1 MFLRLVADS
10 FGRRPRHKL
19 LTGAAL
25 VLGMGVATAALS
37 VSLDVGDRLAKEFR
51 SLGANLLVT
60 PQADSLPL
68 EIGGVDY
75 RPVNA
80 GAYLP
85 ESDLPKLKTIFWH
98 NNIIAFAPILEVPVL
113 ADKESMQV
121 LLRDDLRPD
130 TKLIGTWAQHAVPLP
145 DGRSFL
151 TGVEKT
157 NPWWRIDGDWF
168 HDGAD
173 ECLVGKNLAEKAN
186 ISIGDELLVYVGRPI
201 NPPIKTNLAP
211 LGDFVDKALANSG
224 LKVKNDS
231 SAEEQPLSSYLK
243 NRVSAQN
250 GRGTEFGK
258 MLLQHK
264 FRVTGVLSSGG
275 PEDDAI
281 VAPIELVQRMTEK
294 PGEYRKLYVSA
305 LTKPE
310 DDFAR
315 RDPRTMNADEF
326 ERWSCSPYVSSIAY
340 SIKQTLRGADVRV
353 IRRVAEGE
361 GQVLTRV
368 RMLLWLVTG
377 AALLAAALAV
387 GASAAASV
395 IERRTEIGLMKA
407 LGAGSGTVGF
417 LLAAEQL
424 LLAFVGGGIGYA
436 LGIILARMLGQ
447 KIFGAAPEPS
457 LLVFFVVI
465 ALAAGVTLL
474 GSALPLRRASHYQ
487 PAPIL
492 RGE

>member
-1 MFLRLVADS
+1 MFLRIVADS

-25 VLGMGVATAALS
+25 ALGMGVATAALS
-37 VSLDVGDRLAKEFR
+37 VSLDVGDRLAKELR

-75 RPVNA
+75 RPVDA

-85 ESDLPKLKTIFWH
+85 EADVPKLKTIFWH
-98 NNIIAFAPILEVPVL
+98 NNVIGFSPILEVRVSSSTPRWSPASATVVRPA
-113 ADKESMQV
+113 ADGDAV
-121 LLRDDLRPD
+121 
-130 TKLIGTWAQHAVPLP
+130 LIGTWSNHPVALP
-145 DGRSFL
+145 EGGKFI
-151 TGVEKT
+151 TGLQQT
-157 NPWWRIDGDWF
+157 SPWWRVEGSWF
-168 HDGAD
+168 EDGAG
-173 ECLVGKNLAEKAN
+173 ECIVGKAFAERN
-186 ISIGDELLVYVGRPI
+186 GVIIGS
-201 NPPIKTNLAP
+201 P
-211 LGDFVDKALANSG
+211 LYLSTSTSDG
-224 LKVKNDS
+224 LS
-231 SAEEQPLSSYLK
+231 L
-243 NRVSAQN
+243 
-250 GRGTEFGK
+250 
-258 MLLQHK
+258 
-264 FRVTGVLSSGG
+264 RVTGIFTSGSS
-275 PEDDAI
+275 EDDAVVTSLSI
-281 VAPIELVQRMTEK
+281 VQQYIGK
-294 PGEYRKLYVSA
+294 SGEYRKLYVSA

-315 RDPRTMNADEF
+315 RDPKTMNAGEF

-340 SIKQTLRGADVRV
+340 SIKQVLPGADVRV
-353 IRRVAEGE
+353 VRRVAEGE
-361 GQVLTRV
+361 GQILTRV

-387 GASAAASV
+387 GASSAASV

-424 LLAFVGGGIGYA
+424 LLAFVGGGTGYA
-436 LGIILARMLGQ
+436 LGIILARLLGER
-447 KIFGAAPEPS
+447 IFGAAPEPS
-457 LLVFFVVI
+457 LIVFFVII
-465 ALAAGVTLL
+465 ALAAGVTIL
-474 GSALPLRRASHYQ
+474 GSALPLHRASRYE

>member
-25 VLGMGVATAALS
+25 ALGMAVATAALS
-37 VSLDVGDRLAKEFR
+37 VSLDVGDRLAHEFR

-75 RPVNA
+75 RPVNS

-85 ESDLPKLKTIFWH
+85 ESDLPKLKSIFWH
-98 NNIIAFAPILEVPVL
+98 NNIIAFAPILEFTTALHHDPAGGPANYTGQIEANREVSV
-113 ADKESMQV
+113 
-121 LLRDDLRPD
+121 
-130 TKLIGTWAQHAVPLP
+130 IGTWTSHIVRTP
-145 DGRSFL
+145 DGATFI
-151 TGVEKT
+151 TGIEKT
-157 NPWWRIDGDWF
+157 NPWWHVDGRWF
-168 HDGAD
+168 VEDAKECVVGQQLAQRVGA
-173 ECLVGKNLAEKAN
+173 K
-186 ISIGDELLVYVGRPI
+186 IGDTISLRGREI
-201 NPPIKTNLAP
+201 AP
-211 LGDFVDKALANSG
+211 RSTTQLDDERLDVSIRGNTSFVISG
-224 LKVKNDS
+224 LLATGGS
-231 SAEEQPLSSYLK
+231 EENAVLIPLDA
-243 NRVSAQN
+243 AQQLAS
-250 GRGTEFGK
+250 E
-258 MLLQHK
+258 
-264 FRVTGVLSSGG
+264 
-275 PEDDAI
+275 
-281 VAPIELVQRMTEK
+281 
-294 PGEYRKLYVSA
+294 PGQYRKLYVSA

-315 RDPRTMNADEF
+315 RDPKRMKPDEL

-340 SIKQTLRGADVRV
+340 SIKQALPGTDVRV

-361 GQVLTRV
+361 GLILTRV
-368 RMLLWLVTG
+368 RLLLWLVTG

-407 LGAGSGTVGF
+407 LGAGSASIGF

-424 LLAFVGGGIGYA
+424 LLALVGGGAGYA
-436 LGIILARMLGQ
+436 LGIVLARLLGE

-465 ALAAGVTLL
+465 ALAAAVTLL
-474 GSALPLRRASHYQ
+474 GSVFPLRRASRYE

>member
-10 FGRRPRHKL
+10 FSRRPRRKL

-25 VLGMGVATAALS
+25 ALGMAVATASLS
-37 VSLDVGDRLAKEFR
+37 VALDVGDRLAKEFR

-98 NNIIAFAPILEVPVL
+98 NNIVGFAPALETQIELENLSPIPKLSWPLKYSNPVRTRTW
-113 ADKESMQV
+113 
-121 LLRDDLRPD
+121 LL
-130 TKLIGTWAQHAVPLP
+130 GTWARYAVSLP
-145 DGRSFL
+145 DGSTYV
-151 TGVEKT
+151 TGVENT
-157 NPWWRIDGDWF
+157 NPWWHLQGQWFANDNTQCAVGVQLAKRLGIVIGSKLLISGGPKNGTDVEDGY
-168 HDGAD
+168 
-173 ECLVGKNLAEKAN
+173 K
-186 ISIGDELLVYVGRPI
+186 LLVVGLI
-201 NPPIKTNLAP
+201 ET
-211 LGDFVDKALANSG
+211 
-224 LKVKNDS
+224 
-231 SAEEQPLSSYLK
+231 
-243 NRVSAQN
+243 
-250 GRGTEFGK
+250 
-258 MLLQHK
+258 
-264 FRVTGVLSSGG
+264 GG
-275 PEDDAI
+275 PEDDTVIAPLS
-281 VAPIELVQRMTEK
+281 VAQKLADK
-294 PGEYRKLYVSA
+294 PGQYRKLYVSA

-310 DDFAR
+310 DDFAKH
-315 RDPRTMNADEF
+315 DPKSFTPAEYD
-326 ERWSCSPYVSSIAY
+326 RWFCTPYISSIALQ
-340 SIKQTLRGADVRV
+340 IQQQLPGTDVRV

-361 GQVLTRV
+361 GQILTRV
-368 RMLLWLVTG
+368 QMLLWLVTG

-387 GASAAASV
+387 GASSAASV

-424 LLAFVGGGIGYA
+424 LLAFVGGGVGYA
-436 LGIILARMLGQ
+436 LGIVMARLLGE

-457 LLVFFVVI
+457 LIVLLVVL
-465 ALAAGVTLL
+465 ALAALVTLL
-474 GSALPLRRASHYQ
+474 GSAIPLRRASRIE

>member
-25 VLGMGVATAALS
+25 ALGMAVATAALS
-37 VSLDVGDRLAKEFR
+37 VALDVGDRLAKEFR

-60 PQADSLPL
+60 PEADSLPL

-85 ESDLPKLKTIFWH
+85 EADLPKLKTIFWH
-98 NNIIAFAPILEVPVL
+98 NNIMGFSPVLEVRVTSWTPQYSPASATFVKPA
-113 ADKESMQV
+113 ADGDSV
-121 LLRDDLRPD
+121 
-130 TKLIGTWAQHAVPLP
+130 LIGAWSDHSVPLP
-145 DGRSFL
+145 EGGGFV
-151 TGVEKT
+151 TGLKQT
-157 NPWWRIDGDWF
+157 SPWWRVDGSWF
-168 HDGAD
+168 QDGAG
-173 ECLVGKNLAEKAN
+173 ECIVGKAFADRHSVTIGSPLYLA
-186 ISIGDELLVYVGRPI
+186 
-201 NPPIKTNLAP
+201 
-211 LGDFVDKALANSG
+211 SG
-224 LKVKNDS
+224 S
-231 SAEEQPLSSYLK
+231 SDGLSL
-243 NRVSAQN
+243 
-250 GRGTEFGK
+250 
-258 MLLQHK
+258 
-264 FRVTGVLSSGG
+264 RVTGIFTSGG
-275 PEDDAI
+275 SDDNAVVTSLSI
-281 VAPIELVQRMTEK
+281 VQQYVGK
-294 PGEYRKLYVSA
+294 PGQYRKLYVSA

-315 RDPRTMNADEF
+315 REPKTMNASEF

-340 SIKQTLRGADVRV
+340 SVKKVLPGADVRV

-361 GQVLTRV
+361 GQILTRV
-368 RMLLWLVTG
+368 QMLLWLVTG

-387 GASAAASV
+387 GASSAASV
-395 IERRTEIGLMKA
+395 IERRIEIGLMKA
-407 LGAGSGTVGF
+407 LGAGSATVGF

-424 LLAFVGGGIGYA
+424 LLAFVGGGVGYA
-436 LGIILARMLGQ
+436 LGVIMARLLGE

-457 LLVFFVVI
+457 LIVLLVI
-465 ALAAGVTLL
+465 LALATLVTLL
-474 GSALPLRRASHYQ
+474 GSAIPLRRASRYE

>member
-1 MFLRLVADS
+1 MFLRIVADS

-25 VLGMGVATAALS
+25 ALGMGVATAALS

-85 ESDLPKLKTIFWH
+85 EADLPKLKTIFWH
-98 NNIIAFAPILEVPVL
+98 NNIMAFAPILEVPVKATASDR
-113 ADKESMQV
+113 ADELGLGANRSSW
-121 LLRDDLRPD
+121 P
-130 TKLIGTWAQHAVPLP
+130 TIPLIGTWSSHPIHLEDGAV
-145 DGRSFL
+145 FE
-151 TGVEKT
+151 TGTERT
-157 NPWWRIDGDWF
+157 NPWWQLMKGRWF
-168 HDGAD
+168 AEGVS
-173 ECLVGKNLAEKAN
+173 ECVVGKNLARKAGTQVDGKFLPGLP
-186 ISIGDELLVYVGRPI
+186 IGGNLVVSRGENVPPLFLKAVGI
-201 NPPIKTNLAP
+201 L
-211 LGDFVDKALANSG
+211 D
-224 LKVKNDS
+224 
-231 SAEEQPLSSYLK
+231 
-243 NRVSAQN
+243 
-250 GRGTEFGK
+250 
-258 MLLQHK
+258 
-264 FRVTGVLSSGG
+264 SGG
-275 PEDDAI
+275 PEDDAVI
-281 VAPIELVQRMTEK
+281 VPLSVAQQIAGK
-294 PGEYRKLYVSA
+294 PGQYRKLYVSA

-310 DDFAR
+310 DAFAK
-315 RDPRTMNADEF
+315 RDVKSFTPAEYD
-326 ERWSCSPYVSSIAY
+326 RWFCTPYISSIAFQ
-340 SIKQTLRGADVRV
+340 IQQQLPGTDVRV

-361 GQVLTRV
+361 GQILTRV
-368 RMLLWLVTG
+368 QMLLWLVTG

-424 LLAFVGGGIGYA
+424 LLAFVGGGVGYA
-436 LGIILARMLGQ
+436 LGILLARLLGE
-447 KIFGAAPEPS
+447 KIFGVAPEPS
-457 LLVFFVVI
+457 LIVFLVVV
-465 ALAAGVTLL
+465 ALAAGVTIL
-474 GSALPLRRASHYQ
+474 GSAFPLRRASRYE

>member
-25 VLGMGVATAALS
+25 ALGMGVATAALS

-98 NNIIAFAPILEVPVL
+98 NNIIAFAPILEVRVKSWTPQSSPASAAFVEP
-113 ADKESMQV
+113 AENGDA
-121 LLRDDLRPD
+121 
-130 TKLIGTWAQHAVPLP
+130 TLIGTWSNHPVILP
-145 DGRSFL
+145 NGEPFI
-151 TGVEKT
+151 TGIQQAS
-157 NPWWRIDGDWF
+157 PWWHLDGSWF
-168 HDGAD
+168 QDGAG
-173 ECLVGKNLAEKAN
+173 ECIVGKAFADRNALKIGSPLYLATPSSDGLLLKVSGIFSSSGSEDNAVVTSL
-186 ISIGDELLVYVGRPI
+186 SIVQQYVG
-201 NPPIKTNLAP
+201 T
-211 LGDFVDKALANSG
+211 
-224 LKVKNDS
+224 
-231 SAEEQPLSSYLK
+231 
-243 NRVSAQN
+243 SAQ
-250 GRGTEFGK
+250 
-258 MLLQHK
+258 
-264 FRVTGVLSSGG
+264 
-275 PEDDAI
+275 
-281 VAPIELVQRMTEK
+281 
-294 PGEYRKLYVSA
+294 YRKLYVSA

-315 RDPRTMNADEF
+315 RDPKTMKSDEF

-340 SIKQTLRGADVRV
+340 SIQQVLPGADVRV

-361 GQVLTRV
+361 GQILTRV

-407 LGAGSGTVGF
+407 LGAGSGMVGF

-424 LLAFVGGGIGYA
+424 LLALVGGGIGYA
-436 LGIILARMLGQ
+436 LGIILARILGQ

-457 LLVFFVVI
+457 LIVFFVVI

-474 GSALPLRRASHYQ
+474 GSALPLRRASRYQ

>member
-1 MFLRLVADS
+1 MFLRLVTDS
-10 FGRRPRHKL
+10 FGRRPRRKL

-25 VLGMGVATAALS
+25 ALGMAVATAALS
-37 VSLDVGDRLAKEFR
+37 VALDVGDRLAKEFR

-85 ESDLPKLKTIFWH
+85 EADLLKLKTIFWH
-98 NNIIAFAPILEVPVL
+98 NNVIAFSPIIEVPVSSWTRRFSSGSATFVKPASKGDAL
-113 ADKESMQV
+113 
-121 LLRDDLRPD
+121 
-130 TKLIGTWAQHAVPLP
+130 LIGAWSEHTVVLP
-145 DGRSFL
+145 DGGTFA
-151 TGVEKT
+151 TGIRQTDTWWQVE
-157 NPWWRIDGDWF
+157 GSWF
-168 HDGAD
+168 KDGAG
-173 ECLVGKNLAEKAN
+173 ECIVGRKFAEKNGLQIA
-186 ISIGDELLVYVGRPI
+186 SPLYLEGSTPGQGLLLNVVGI
-201 NPPIKTNLAP
+201 
-211 LGDFVDKALANSG
+211 
-224 LKVKNDS
+224 
-231 SAEEQPLSSYLK
+231 
-243 NRVSAQN
+243 
-250 GRGTEFGK
+250 
-258 MLLQHK
+258 
-264 FRVTGVLSSGG
+264 LSSGG
-275 PEDDAI
+275 PEDDAVVTSLSI
-281 VAPIELVQRMTEK
+281 AQQYLGKEGQ
-294 PGEYRKLYVSA
+294 YRKMYVSA

-315 RDPRTMNADEF
+315 RDPKTMNADEL

-340 SIKQTLRGADVRV
+340 TIKQVLPGSDVRV

-361 GQVLTRV
+361 GQILTRV

-377 AALLAAALAV
+377 IALLAAALAV
-387 GASAAASV
+387 GASSAASV

-407 LGAGSGTVGF
+407 LGARSATVGF

-424 LLAFVGGGIGYA
+424 LLAFVGGGVGYA
-436 LGIILARMLGQ
+436 LGIILARLLGE

-457 LLVFFVVI
+457 LIVFLVI
-465 ALAAGVTLL
+465 LALAALVTLL
-474 GSALPLRRASHYQ
+474 GSAIPLRRASLYD